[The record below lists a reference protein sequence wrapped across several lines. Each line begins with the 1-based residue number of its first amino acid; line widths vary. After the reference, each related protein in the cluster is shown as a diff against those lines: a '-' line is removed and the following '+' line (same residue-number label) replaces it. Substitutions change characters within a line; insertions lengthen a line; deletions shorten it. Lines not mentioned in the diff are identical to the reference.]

1 MKLHKLQLLQR
12 ILPQNLKLPKHFT
25 SRDLQSRP
33 LNYGFPIQEQNTF
46 KTLKISTNLNIQNK
60 KIELI

>member
-1 MKLHKLQLLQR
+1 MYGRFIHSNRVRIVVREKLK
-12 ILPQNLKLPKHFT
+12 IVGIYNPV
-25 SRDLQSRP
+25 